1 MKNVLFYIILILEF
15 LLALLMMGW
24 MFADFGALIYLVSSV
39 VLITIM
45 SLFFNYLKKET
56 DEKKRRK
63 IRHQLLLVMLIPTVV
78 GLCLVAFVVISLM
91 IYY

>member
-39 VLITIM
+39 VLIAIM

-63 IRHQLLLVMLIPTVV
+63 IRHQLLLAMLVPTVV
-78 GLCLVAFVVISLM
+78 GLGLAAFVVISLM
-91 IYY
+91 TYY

>member
-24 MFADFGALIYLVSSV
+24 MFSDFGALIYLVSSV

-45 SLFFNYLKKET
+45 SLFLNYLKKET

-63 IRHQLLLVMLIPTVV
+63 IRRQLLLVMLIPTVV
-78 GLCLVAFVVISLM
+78 GLGLAAFVVISLM
-91 IYY
+91 TYY